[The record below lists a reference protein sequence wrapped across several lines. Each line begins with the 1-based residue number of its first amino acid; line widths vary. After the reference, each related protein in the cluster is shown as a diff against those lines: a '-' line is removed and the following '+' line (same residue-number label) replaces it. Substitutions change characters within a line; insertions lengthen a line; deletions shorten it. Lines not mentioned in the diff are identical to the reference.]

1 MSKLKQIE
9 TTVSGK
15 KEKVYVHLETE
26 AGVIVGKGKSK
37 RKLWFIA
44 AKKKK

>member
-1 MSKLKQIE
+1 MNKLKQIT
-9 TTVSGK
+9 TTVDGK

-37 RKLWFIA
+37 RKLWFINT
-44 AKKKK
+44 KLK